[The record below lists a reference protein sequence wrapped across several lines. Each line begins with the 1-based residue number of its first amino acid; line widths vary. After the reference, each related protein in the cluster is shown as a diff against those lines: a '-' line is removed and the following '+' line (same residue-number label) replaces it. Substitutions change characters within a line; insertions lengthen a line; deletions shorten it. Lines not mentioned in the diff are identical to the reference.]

1 MFGFSNAAHCKL
13 ALCMS
18 RQLTPVPAS
27 AAQVLGM
34 IDNPHYLYR
43 MTVLSAIAALAP
55 VITHD
60 VLVDSMLPV
69 VINAGK
75 DKVRLT
81 VLAFQFDRHW
91 QALLQILA
99 CCCHYLMTCALM
111 KWTQWPGRNFGP
123 HAVT

>member
-1 MFGFSNAAHCKL
+1 
-13 ALCMS
+13 
-18 RQLTPVPAS
+18 
-27 AAQVLGM
+27 M

-81 VLAFQFDRHW
+81 VLAVCFDRHW
-91 QALLQILA
+91 QAVLQSLA
-99 CCCHYLMTCALM
+99 CCGHYL
-111 KWTQWPGRNFGP
+111 
-123 HAVT
+123 VTWVMRCEASGAARTEVFMR

>member
-1 MFGFSNAAHCKL
+1 
-13 ALCMS
+13 
-18 RQLTPVPAS
+18 
-27 AAQVLGM
+27 M

-81 VLAFQFDRHW
+81 VSLGSHW
-91 QALLQILA
+91 QAAPTVSL
-99 CCCHYLMTCALM
+99 
-111 KWTQWPGRNFGP
+111 
-123 HAVT
+123 